1 MSIAP
6 GAGPLSDSTAV
17 ERVLETQAQI
27 ERRAGRRFLI
37 LAAVVTI
44 YLALLGAS
52 NVVSLV
58 LVYRGL
64 HERDATIAAYQTA
77 VPQLTAE
84 IVKLENQV
92 RSLGGT
98 PAPFML
104 QVTPK
109 R

>member
-1 MSIAP
+1 MSIAA
-6 GAGPLSDSTAV
+6 GAGPKPELTDV
-17 ERVLETQAQI
+17 DVLERQAAI
-27 ERRAGRRFLI
+27 ERRAGRRYLLLLTF
-37 LAAVVTI
+37 VVV

-52 NVVSLV
+52 NIVSLV
-58 LVYRGL
+58 LVSRSL
-64 HERDATIAAYQTA
+64 HERDATITAYQTA
-77 VPQLTAE
+77 VPALTGE

-92 RSLGGT
+92 RGLGGT

>member
-6 GAGPLSDSTAV
+6 GGSDPKPDLEVRT
-17 ERVLETQAQI
+17 LETQARI
-27 ERRAGRRFLI
+27 ERRAGRRFLV
-37 LAAVVTI
+37 LATVVTI

-64 HERDATIAAYQTA
+64 TERDRTIAAYQSA

-84 IVKLENQV
+84 IVRLETQV
-92 RSLGGT
+92 RQLGGT
-98 PAPFML
+98 PAPFTL
-104 QVTPK
+104 QITPK